1 MLSKAELRQRMRAAR
16 QALAPAERAAR
27 SARIAERLLA
37 LPEMQEAERVL
48 FYASVAEEVDT
59 WPLLRAWLERGRIPL
74 LPVVGR
80 SGERLRAAPV
90 RDLRADLAP
99 GPFGI
104 LQPDPDRTGTLAWR
118 SIQAVVLPGLAFD
131 LRGYRLGRGAGYYD
145 RSLPALVPAARQ
157 IGLAFECQ
165 VVERLPTEPHDV
177 PVDRVVT
184 EERIIS
190 RRPPGASGAPGTGRP
205 PRQRTRRAGGR

>member
-1 MLSKAELRQRMRAAR
+1 MRAAR
-16 QALAPAERAAR
+16 RALPPAERAAR
-27 SARIAERLLA
+27 SVRIAERLLA

-59 WPLLRAWLERGRIPL
+59 WPLLAAWLERGRIPL

-80 SGERLRAAPV
+80 SGGLLSAAPV

-104 LQPDPDRTGTLAWR
+104 SQPDLDRTGEVAWR

-145 RSLPALVPAARQ
+145 RSLPALGPAARR

-190 RRPPGASGAPGTGRP
+190 PRPPGASGAPGTGRP
-205 PRQRTRRAGGR
+205 PRQRARWAGGR

>member
-1 MLSKAELRQRMRAAR
+1 MLSKAELRLQMLAAR

-27 SARIAERLLA
+27 SARITERLLA
-37 LPEMQEAERVL
+37 LPEMQEAEWVL

-59 WPLLRAWLERGRIPL
+59 WPLLAAWLELGRVPL
-74 LPVVGR
+74 LPVVRRPG
-80 SGERLRAAPV
+80 GLLAAAPV

-104 LQPDPDRTGTLAWR
+104 PQPDADRAGTLAWG
-118 SIQAVVLPGLAFD
+118 SIQAVVLPGVAFD

-145 RSLPALVPAARQ
+145 RSLPALVPAARR

-177 PVDRVVT
+177 PMDRVVT
-184 EERIIS
+184 EKRIIS
-190 RRPPGASGAPGTGRP
+190 RRPPGAAGAPESGRP